1 MFNVEDIKNIEEYV
15 PFEEEKAAEKAASV
29 ASKGAQSPAGAA
41 GNAAQAP
48 AANTADPEPQA
59 MSVADFPEDAPLPR
73 GVEVKSAD
81 GLSSIIVAK
90 NAGFCFGVKRA
101 VDKVYS
107 EAENGEKPI
116 YTYGPIIHN
125 ETVVEDLERRGVKV
139 LNSPEELAQV
149 KSGTV
154 IIRSH
159 GVSMDIYQQIERQ
172 GLKMVDATC
181 PFVKKIHRLVKEYSE
196 KGYEIIIIGSA
207 DHPEVVGIRSYC
219 RGPVTVIETEE
230 DASGFRAMSERPICI
245 VSQTTFNLKKFDK
258 LVEILR
264 SLRYDTN
271 AILNTICNATEV
283 RQSEARSIAGR
294 AKAMIVIGGKH
305 SSNTQKLTEICKRE
319 CIDTY
324 FVQTF
329 SDLNP
334 RLLPS
339 RGCVGITA
347 GASTPNNLIEEVSKE
362 CRKIILNRC

>member
-15 PFEEEKAAEKAASV
+15 PFEEEKAAGETARAT
-29 ASKGAQSPAGAA
+29 AGIAGAA
-41 GNAAQAP
+41 GKGSQSAPGGTAGSGPRVMSAADLP
-48 AANTADPEPQA
+48 ADE
-59 MSVADFPEDAPLPR
+59 PLPR
-73 GVEVKSAD
+73 GVEVTSAD
-81 GLSSIIVAK
+81 GQSSVIVAK

-101 VDKVYS
+101 VDRVYS
-107 EAENGEKPI
+107 EAEKGEKPI

-196 KGYEIIIIGSA
+196 KGYEIVIIGSA

-219 RGPVTVIETEE
+219 AGPVTVIETEE
-230 DASGFRAMSERPICI
+230 DAKGFQAKTERPICV

-264 SLRYDTN
+264 SLRYDTS